1 MPDHKTPHPKTPHP
15 KTIAGRLSGLRELM
29 AGQQLDVYLVPSSDA
44 HQNEYLPAHTQR
56 RQAISGFTG
65 SAGEVAVTAE
75 MAHLFVDSRY
85 HLQGEQEVPPGMF
98 QVHKLGLEGELELP
112 AWLAEFEQMAGRG
125 VQVGFDPLLITLRAH
140 RRLSRALKHPD
151 SALKPVDRN
160 LVDAVWDARPAPPLK
175 PVIRLPDS
183 LTGET
188 VTSKLERVRHAMAE
202 AGAAVLVLTRLDEV
216 AWLTNLRG
224 SDIPFNPVFDAYMIV
239 DAERAVCYTGNPGE
253 NGKPLADTGSIHF
266 AGLEEFPAA
275 LKTLGEKGGRGGGGG
290 AGGAGGAIW
299 LDPACTSEGTRL
311 LVGGA
316 EPGLEILTKTPN
328 PVTALKA
335 IKNPVE
341 ITVSREAHLKAGA
354 AKVRSLS
361 LLHSLLAEGGR
372 VSEAGFAE
380 LLAGEYAKEEGYR
393 DFSFGTISAYG
404 ENGAIVHYGT
414 PDPGRMLEPGGML
427 LIDSGVQILGATTDD
442 TRTIAIGTPDEVQR
456 RHFTS
461 VLRGHIRLAMQIF
474 PEGTTGIMLDA
485 LARSPL
491 WNDGLDYGHGTG
503 HGVGAYLNVHEGPQS
518 ISARGAV
525 PLEAGMIVSNEPGYY
540 RPGWGGI
547 RIENLYVVEEALG
560 VAPHPAGK
568 RWLRF
573 SPLTAIPFDVAL
585 IDMPR
590 LMAEEKAWLTG
601 YHQWVAEML
610 PPRLEEPHRQWL
622 IEACA
627 LPG

>member
-1 MPDHKTPHPKTPHP
+1 MPEHQTPDHQ
-15 KTIAGRLSGLRELM
+15 TIAERLSGLRELM
-29 AGQQLDVYLVPSSDA
+29 AGQELDVYLVPSSDE

-56 RQAISGFTG
+56 RHAISGFAG
-65 SAGEVAVTAE
+65 SAGEVVVTAE
-75 MAHLFVDSRY
+75 TAHLFVDSRY

-98 QVHKLGLEGELELP
+98 QVHKLGLEGEAELP
-112 AWLAEFEQMAGRG
+112 DWLTAFEKTAGRG
-125 VQVGFDPLLITLRAH
+125 VRVGFDPFLITLRTA

-160 LVDAVWDARPAPPLK
+160 LVDAVWDGRPAPPLK
-175 PVIRLPDS
+175 PVISLPDA

-188 VTSKLERVRHAMAE
+188 TSSKLERVRHAMAE
-202 AGAAVLVLTRLDEV
+202 AGAAALVLTRLDDV
-216 AWLTNLRG
+216 AWLTNRRG
-224 SDIPFNPVFDAYMIV
+224 GDIPFNPVFDAYMV
-239 DAERAVCYTGNPGE
+239 VEAERAVCYTGNPGE
-253 NGKPLADTGSIHF
+253 NGDALADTDAIHF

-275 LKTLGEKGGRGGGGG
+275 LKTLGEKGDKGGKGGIGGTGG
-290 AGGAGGAIW
+290 AVW

-311 LVGGA
+311 LVQGA
-316 EPGLEILTKTPN
+316 EPVTETVTTTPN

-361 LLHSLLAEGGR
+361 LLHSMLAEGER

-404 ENGAIVHYGT
+404 ANGAIVHYGA
-414 PDPGRMLEPGGML
+414 PDPERMLEPGGLL
-427 LIDSGVQILGATTDD
+427 LIDSGVQMLGATTDD

-461 VLRGHIRLAMQIF
+461 VMRGHIRLAMQIF
-474 PEGTTGIMLDA
+474 PAGTTGIMLDA

-491 WNDGLDYGHGTG
+491 WNEGLDYGHGTG

-560 VAPHPAGK
+560 MAPHPAGK
-568 RWLRF
+568 SWLRL
-573 SPLTAIPFDVAL
+573 SPLTAIPFDAAL
-585 IDMPR
+585 IDMSR

-601 YHQWVAEML
+601 YHLWVAEML
-610 PPRLEEPHRQWL
+610 SPRLEEPHRRWL
-622 IEACA
+622 IAACA
-627 LPG
+627 VPR